1 MTSSKP
7 PRGTQDPPAMGA
19 DEVKRLLADID
30 ALEAHSSPPEHD
42 PPPGAVGE
50 FAYSWFTQGAEQ
62 ARRNFADV
70 ALHVALGDLDVSLTS
85 FAFDYRPDTSVL
97 REQPI
102 QMVDALV
109 LQAERAMPN
118 ASAMWGAALGSS
130 RAPAP
135 RRMPRALLEVVAR
148 SRAACQECA
157 EIIHDTFQMAL
168 DDGDAMHRSNM
179 DPPRPVAPRRRIDAA
194 TAADVLPSGWGVPAA
209 PMPSFAMAMSA
220 PPPFDDDE
228 ATVPFSHMY
237 CIGASTLSL
246 FSGDLTRSSAEVLVS
261 SDDDTLAMGGG
272 VSRAL
277 LRASGHM
284 LRSEA
289 DRAIQGAQPSVGD
302 VVVTG
307 APGMDARFVF
317 HAITLRNI
325 RGRRQPVLIDG
336 SVGAVVRLCV
346 QRAFDLVESL
356 RIRSIAF
363 PVVAAGSARVPYAD
377 AMHEMADAIVSR
389 LLISRSPIAV
399 EVYLHDRYARHSDA
413 ELVGDFARHV
423 AQRRELLLAPEGDA
437 VRVHSWADEPDV
449 AAPSR
454 ATRPGRATDSV
465 ADSAEAIPEPRRL
478 QSLVRALGRLD
489 ARRSELERAQLGA
502 VVGKEPSEPGQLA
515 SLSRLL
521 ATLRSR
527 RHAIEQMIDAP
538 APASDRR
545 AVFVSSTWSD
555 MRVHRAA
562 VRDALGAQG
571 LEFVGMEAIL
581 TTPSIPRDA
590 TLTYIGRTAT
600 YIAVIGW
607 RYGSIDEPTGMS
619 FTELEYVHAVGQHK
633 RVLAF
638 LADESS
644 AIKPADL
651 DADRDGYERLLAL
664 REVLASRHG
673 AVTFTDPADL
683 ARKVTRALGQSVP

>member
-19 DEVKRLLADID
+19 DEVRRLLADID

-70 ALHVALGDLDVSLTS
+70 ALHVALGYLDVSLTS

-246 FSGDLTRSSAEVLVS
+246 LPGDLTRSSAEVLVS

-277 LRASGHM
+277 LRAS
-284 LRSEA
+284 
-289 DRAIQGAQPSVGD
+289 
-302 VVVTG
+302 
-307 APGMDARFVF
+307 
-317 HAITLRNI
+317 
-325 RGRRQPVLIDG
+325 
-336 SVGAVVRLCV
+336 
-346 QRAFDLVESL
+346 
-356 RIRSIAF
+356 SIE
-363 PVVAAGSARVPYAD
+363 VNKLEKRVP
-377 AMHEMADAIVSR
+377 
-389 LLISRSPIAV
+389 
-399 EVYLHDRYARHSDA
+399 
-413 ELVGDFARHV
+413 F
-423 AQRRELLLAPEGDA
+423 
-437 VRVHSWADEPDV
+437 
-449 AAPSR
+449 
-454 ATRPGRATDSV
+454 
-465 ADSAEAIPEPRRL
+465 
-478 QSLVRALGRLD
+478 
-489 ARRSELERAQLGA
+489 
-502 VVGKEPSEPGQLA
+502 
-515 SLSRLL
+515 L
-521 ATLRSR
+521 ATT
-527 RHAIEQMIDAP
+527 
-538 APASDRR
+538 ASITPFIGLFGTVWGIMT
-545 AVFVSSTWSD
+545 AF
-555 MRVHRAA
+555 MNI
-562 VRDALGAQG
+562 GAQG
-571 LEFVGMEAIL
+571 STDLAVVSTPIAEALIATALGLFAAIPAVYFYNHFTSKVKTYASEMDDFALEFLNISE
-581 TTPSIPRDA
+581 RN
-590 TLTYIGRTAT
+590 
-600 YIAVIGW
+600 
-607 RYGSIDEPTGMS
+607 
-619 FTELEYVHAVGQHK
+619 FT
-633 RVLAF
+633 
-638 LADESS
+638 
-644 AIKPADL
+644 
-651 DADRDGYERLLAL
+651 
-664 REVLASRHG
+664 
-673 AVTFTDPADL
+673 
-683 ARKVTRALGQSVP
+683 